1 MLQRFYLSQEL
12 IEVMIQ
18 RKKNGVGEWSY
29 GVKSSSTESLE
40 VICGPSPLEF
50 SYTMVTA
57 KIAGHAEYVRKFF
70 KNITHKNFVSVYD
83 VENHMSVLVSP

>member
-1 MLQRFYLSQEL
+1 MEL
-12 IEVMIQ
+12 G
-18 RKKNGVGEWSY
+18 NGLMEW
-29 GVKSSSTESLE
+29 KALLLNHFE